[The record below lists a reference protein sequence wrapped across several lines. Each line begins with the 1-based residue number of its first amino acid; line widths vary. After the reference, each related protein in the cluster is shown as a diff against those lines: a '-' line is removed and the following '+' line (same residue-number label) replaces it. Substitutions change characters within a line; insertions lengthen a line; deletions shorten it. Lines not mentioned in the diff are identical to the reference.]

1 MSVCLRVMGGC
12 WWQGELSHSTLR
24 VRETHRDGW
33 PLQLCWERVLTRSL
47 LVKAVVWVGPYCW
60 LRGYDL
66 WNSTQRKHPEI
77 EGYMSLSEGLAN
89 GDVALAEGPC
99 IQQRVTTAPA

>member
-47 LVKAVVWVGPYCW
+47 LMKAVVWVGPYCW

-66 WNSTQRKHPEI
+66 CIPPRGSTLKPRDTCPCQKAWP
-77 EGYMSLSEGLAN
+77 MGLW
-89 GDVALAEGPC
+89 L
-99 IQQRVTTAPA
+99 